1 MKTFYIADTHALLW
15 YLTADARL
23 GTSARAVLQNP
34 ANQIVVPAIVVAEAL
49 YIIEHGKSSATSNQL
64 WQFVLLSSNVTF
76 YPLDAAALKQSE
88 VLSVIPEM
96 HDRQI
101 VATAICIQDSNTE
114 SIVITKDGY
123 ITNSGLIKTVW

>member
-1 MKTFYIADTHALLW
+1 MKTFYIADTHAVLW

-23 GTSARAVLQNP
+23 GVGARAVLQNP
-34 ANQIVVPAIVVAEAL
+34 ANQIIVPAITVAESL

-64 WQFVLLSSNVTF
+64 WQLVLFSSNVAF
-76 YPLDAAALKQSE
+76 YPLDISVLKQSE
-88 VLSVIPEM
+88 ALTIIPEM

-101 VATAICIQDSNTE
+101 VATAVCLQDSNTE
-114 SIVITKDGY
+114 SIVITKDGN